1 VNGFCPE
8 YAVPRIR
15 NAPHAPFRSVWARRS
30 LAVAAVGGL
39 DRQDPET
46 VTAVA
51 AEFGIEI
58 LGPPGTMPWG

>member
-1 VNGFCPE
+1 V
-8 YAVPRIR
+8 
-15 NAPHAPFRSVWARRS
+15 SARRS

-39 DRQDPET
+39 DRQYPET